1 MMDFVSWE
9 GWHPI
14 YEMENK
20 FHLWKHQPGISIVTL
35 KLKVVWLFSSLFT
48 LGREHWNDDTK
59 RRFSSFVHHVS
70 SWLVLVLIIH
80 RTDILS
86 INHNFTITSSVVIL
100 VHHSS
105 SHVSSC
111 FLTCFIIWL
120 VVDLPLWKIWKSVG
134 MMKFPIYIYI
144 YIYMIYIYNIIWK
157 NKINVPNHQPVMF
170 HHCSSFSPHLSAD
183 FPIPLAYCH
192 PRACSLAHLG
202 ALKRHQSSCLRRGHR
217 DDAAM
222 GGHEIHQQKTGNIW
236 KLWV

>member
-1 MMDFVSWE
+1 MVGGAMCPSWKMMDFVSWE

-14 YEMENK
+14 CEMENK
-20 FHLWKHQPGISIVTL
+20 IHLWNHQPGISIVTL
-35 KLKVVWLFSSLFT
+35 KLKVVWLVSSLFT
-48 LGREHWNDDTK
+48 LGREIEMKTQRH
-59 RRFSSFVHHVS
+59 FSSFVHHLS
-70 SWLVLVLIIH
+70 SWLVLVHIIH

-144 YIYMIYIYNIIWK
+144 YKCMIYIYIYMHYIY
-157 NKINVPNHQPVMF
+157 I
-170 HHCSSFSPHLSAD
+170 
-183 FPIPLAYCH
+183 
-192 PRACSLAHLG
+192 
-202 ALKRHQSSCLRRGHR
+202 
-217 DDAAM
+217 
-222 GGHEIHQQKTGNIW
+222 
-236 KLWV
+236 